1 MFRLLLP
8 HFRYTLPIN
17 AAARG
22 RLIQAGGV
30 IETNFSPGAFSLRLS
45 SLAYGATWKFR
56 EEGLLEDLK
65 KR

>member
-1 MFRLLLP
+1 MMP

-22 RLIQAGGV
+22 TLICAGGFV
-30 IETNFSPGAFSLRLS
+30 ESTSSPWSYSMQVSAKV
-45 SLAYGATWKFR
+45 YGLTWQFKD
-56 EEGLLEDLK
+56 EGLVADLK